1 MRRPRHH
8 MVSPMRCLPVAL
20 ALGVGALAVP
30 ATAAAVITV
39 SVQGGTLTITANAQD
54 NDITIGSAGS
64 NALGPTV
71 SVVGG
76 EEQMQGGP
84 GCQGFGDPNGPANDK
99 AVFCPANDVQR
110 VLVDLLEG
118 DDTFEDDQN
127 LDGTINGG
135 TGDDEINTG
144 FGAST
149 VNGGTGDDLITV
161 GGFGSD
167 GPNALDGG
175 LDDDTFDLSRA
186 TNADD
191 VSGGGGVDSVIYST
205 HGAVN
210 VTLDDSNNDGSTNE
224 RDNIR
229 SDVENVTGTGNNDKL
244 VGSAAANRLDGA
256 GGTDRLE
263 GLDGPDTLIGGS
275 GSLDAT
281 FGGAGS
287 DFIKLRDGL
296 TDLCPDGGPDA
307 DTFDLDLIDQ
317 TTVLASGLTFPRCL
331 FRAVFP
337 GATLR
342 SDLIVI
348 GAVDEG
354 PNVRMTVPPPV
365 LRRVGVRARMACP
378 AVLTKP
384 CAGRLRVF
392 TFRGQKALGSVSY
405 SVSPGRATLVTVP
418 LSRAARRA
426 ARATVALR
434 LVSVEKGLSKLGP
447 KRTIRFVPVA

>member
-1 MRRPRHH
+1 MK
-8 MVSPMRCLPVAL
+8 SRCRA
-20 ALGVGALAVP
+20 AP
-30 ATAAAVITV
+30 AAR
-39 SVQGGTLTITANAQD
+39 
-54 NDITIGSAGS
+54 GSAT
-64 NALGPTV
+64 PTAPRTTRP
-71 SVVGG
+71 SSA
-76 EEQMQGGP
+76 P
-84 GCQGFGDPNGPANDK
+84 RTTSSGCWF
-99 AVFCPANDVQR
+99 
-110 VLVDLLEG
+110 DLLEG

-418 LSRAARRA
+418 LGRAARRA

-434 LVSVEKGLSKLGP
+434 LVSVEKGLSKSG
-447 KRTIRFVPVA
+447 RSGRSASSPVA